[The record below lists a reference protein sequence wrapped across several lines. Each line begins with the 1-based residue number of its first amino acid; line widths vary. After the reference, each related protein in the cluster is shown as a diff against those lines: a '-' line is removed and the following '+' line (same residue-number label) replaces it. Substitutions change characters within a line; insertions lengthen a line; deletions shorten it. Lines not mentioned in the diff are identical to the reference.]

1 MDKEEHPY
9 IKIQNLRK
17 IYRTMS
23 GENIEALGCINVDIR
38 EGEFIAVVGP
48 SGCGKTTLLK
58 IVAGLVRRTD
68 GRIILKGE
76 EISGPRKDIGIVFQE
91 PVLLPWR
98 TVLENVL
105 LPIEILRKPKSH
117 FQEKAFSLLNL
128 VGLSGF
134 ENKYP
139 MELSGGMQQ
148 RVAIARALIHDPSIL
163 LMDEPFGA
171 LDAMTRENM
180 NVELLRIWE
189 KSQKTIFFITH
200 SIPEGVF
207 MADRVIVLSSRPGK
221 ILEVIEVRLG
231 RPRDIDMLGSDE
243 LGTYSKKIRHLFV
256 APTGDLKAYGKTS

>member
-1 MDKEEHPY
+1 MDKEGCPY

-17 IYRTMS
+17 VYRTMS
-23 GENIEALGCINVDIR
+23 GESIEALGSINIDIA

-58 IVAGLVRRTD
+58 ILAGLIRRTE
-68 GRIILKGE
+68 GQIILKGE

-98 TVLENVL
+98 TILENIF
-105 LPIEILRKPKSH
+105 LPIEILKQRKSH
-117 FQEKAFSLLNL
+117 FVEKAFSLLNL

-148 RVAIARALIHDPSIL
+148 RVAIARALIHNPSLL

-180 NVELLRIWE
+180 NIELLSIWE

-200 SIPEGVF
+200 SIPEAVF
-207 MADRVIVLSSRPGK
+207 MADRVVVLSCRPGK
-221 ILEVIEVRLG
+221 ILEIIQVELR

-243 LGTYSKKIRHLFV
+243 LGAYTKKIRHLF
-256 APTGDLKAYGKTS
+256 AASTGDLNSYAKAS